1 MQMDKLKS
9 LFISKNYTIK
19 QAMLKLIETSERI
32 LLVVED
38 ENILK
43 GTVTDGDIRRALIR
57 GSSFGE
63 SIGSVMKETY
73 HFISHNQ
80 SNYLKKLK
88 EIMIQGRL
96 EQVPVIDEDRRIRDL
111 ILWTDIF
118 DKESPEQSGQSLNNR
133 VVIMAGGKGTRL
145 EPFTSILPKPL
156 IPIEDKPVIE
166 IIMNRFHKYGIND
179 FTLILNYKKEYI
191 KTFLKESEFPYKVD
205 WIDESDFMGTVGGLS
220 LLDGRVKDTFIL
232 TNCDIIVQ
240 ADYED
245 MIRWHKEHK
254 NLMTIVGSHREVQIP
269 YGVLK
274 LDQGKLTAIDEKPN
288 YDVLIN
294 TGLYVLEPEVLSLI
308 PKDKKMDMD
317 ELVRV
322 LAEKGHVSVYPISNG
337 WFDIGQWDKYRHSL
351 KKFNELSS

>member
-1 MQMDKLKS
+1 MQLEKLQT
-9 LFISKNYTIK
+9 LFISKDFTIK

-38 ENILK
+38 DGVLK

-57 GSSFGE
+57 GALFSE
-63 SIGSVMKETY
+63 TIGSVMKETY
-73 HFISHNQ
+73 QFVSSDQ
-80 SNYLKKLK
+80 PGKVKLAK
-88 EIMIQGRL
+88 SLMFRGKL
-96 EQVPVIDEDRRIRDL
+96 EQVPVIDGCRRIHDL
-111 ILWTDIF
+111 ILWMDIF
-118 DKESPEQSGQSLNNR
+118 GKENEEEHLPFLKNQ

-156 IPIEDKPVIE
+156 IPIDDKPVIE
-166 IIMNRFHKYGIND
+166 VIMNRFNKYGIEN

-191 KTFLKESEFPYKVD
+191 KTFLKESEFSYKVD
-205 WIDESDFMGTVGGLS
+205 SVDESDFMGTVGGLS
-220 LLDGRVKDTFIL
+220 LLDGRIKDTFIL

-245 MIRWHKEHK
+245 MIHWHKEHK

-274 LDQGKLTAIDEKPN
+274 LEQGKLIAIDEKPN

-294 TGLYVLEPEVLSLI
+294 TGLYIMEPEVLSLI

-317 ELVRV
+317 ELIGM
-322 LAEKGHVSVYPISNG
+322 LTEKGLVSVYPISNG